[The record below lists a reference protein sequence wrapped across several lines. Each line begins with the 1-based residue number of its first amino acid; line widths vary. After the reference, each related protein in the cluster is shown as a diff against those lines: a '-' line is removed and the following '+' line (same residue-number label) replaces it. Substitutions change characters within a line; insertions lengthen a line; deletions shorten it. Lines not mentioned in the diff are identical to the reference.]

1 MEKGKE
7 RVFQKNGLTLYHQNF
22 PKKQLKKHSH
32 KDAHLFI
39 PLQGAVTL
47 EVDHINYQVKSGQ
60 MMFIGGSVEHSF
72 SSHGEIGE
80 RLILQIEKIKFKSK
94 VSILPVNQLLLSLVM
109 SLFSYAGESYIKA
122 MVSLVVEILTS
133 DLTKEDEEAI
143 NDLFKTQQK
152 ILTVQNAQ
160 MKKLVSILPLHLES
174 NIAEVAAKAGLSS
187 RSLSR
192 LTREHL
198 GLTPNELHTFYRIQK
213 ATELIFE
220 GKLSLTE
227 VAFECGYNS
236 LSQFILNF
244 KKWTG
249 SRPSDFKTFQ

>member
-1 MEKGKE
+1 MDKGKE
-7 RVFQKNGLTLYHQNF
+7 RVFKSHGLTLYHQNF
-22 PKKQLKKHSH
+22 PKKQLKEHSH
-32 KDAHLFI
+32 QEAHLFI
-39 PLQGAVTL
+39 PLQGSITL
-47 EVDHINYQVKSGQ
+47 IVDDVSYQVKSGQ

-72 SSHGEIGE
+72 SSESEMGE
-80 RLILQIEKIKFKSK
+80 RLILQIEKVKFKSK
-94 VSILPVNQLLLSLVM
+94 VSILPVNQLLLNTVLN
-109 SLFSYAGESYIKA
+109 LFNYPEESFSKT
-122 MVSLVVEILTS
+122 MVSLVNEILIS
-133 DLTKEDEEAI
+133 DLTKEKEEAV

-152 ILTVQNAQ
+152 ILTAQNALI
-160 MKKLVSILPLHLES
+160 KKIVSLLPLHLES
-174 NIAEVAAKAGLSS
+174 GIGDIASATGLSH

-236 LSQFILNF
+236 LSQFIQNF